1 MARPFQG
8 LSATITTS
16 PTRHPPVI
24 SRYNNSSSSNRL
36 DVNVVFLIIS
46 NLIIT
51 GILNTISATINLQHL
66 TVCAII
72 IGTTITLNTSTRITK
87 INHRQLPQLHP
98 GRIIRIHRRCGPAA
112 TNTMTTIIRILPH
125 RPPRVLPYLP
135 LPDLQVQKYSK
146 TLNSNLD

>member
-72 IGTTITLNTSTRITK
+72 IGTTITLNMVSTRITK
-87 INHRQLPQLHP
+87 KINHRHRLHP
-98 GRIIRIHRRCGPAA
+98 GRRIIRIHRPCGPAA

-135 LPDLQVQKYSK
+135 LPDLQVQK
-146 TLNSNLD
+146 

>member
-24 SRYNNSSSSNRL
+24 SRYNSSSNPQL

-46 NLIIT
+46 NLIIS

-125 RPPRVLPYLP
+125 RPPPGLPYPP
-135 LPDLQVQKYSK
+135 LPDPQVHTS
-146 TLNSNLD
+146 